1 MKCPKCGTEHESNF
15 CPNCGAP
22 AHPVAPE
29 APQPPVAKKKKKK
42 NGCLTVI
49 ASFAVIMVILAAIG
63 SMNSDKSSA
72 PASTPSNPV
81 SQNTPQKEETST
93 PAPVEEEKSDWIK
106 SGMYKVGTDIEA
118 GEYVVVS
125 DSISCY
131 IEVAKDS
138 SGTID
143 SIVTNDNISTHTY
156 VSLSDGQ
163 YFTVKGGKF
172 IPEEKMDAFEVEN
185 GQLGEGKYK
194 VGKDIPAGEY
204 KVKATGSC
212 YIEVSTGSKGVLNEI
227 VTNDN
232 IESGAEKYITI
243 SDGQYVTVKRGV
255 IVVG

>member
-1 MKCPKCGTEHESNF
+1 MKCPKCGNEYESNF
-15 CPNCGAP
+15 CPNCGTP

-29 APQPPVAKKKKKK
+29 PLQRPVVKKKKKK
-42 NGCLTVI
+42 NGCLTSIIV
-49 ASFAVIMVILAAIG
+49 FTVIMAVMAAMG
-63 SMNSDKSSA
+63 STDNNKSSK
-72 PASTPSNPV
+72 PTSSPSNSV
-81 SQNTPQKEETST
+81 SQSTTQKT
-93 PAPVEEEKSDWIK
+93 PVENEKSDWIK
-106 SGMYKVGTDIEA
+106 SGMYKVGKDIPA
-118 GEYVVVS
+118 GEYIVVC
-125 DSISCY
+125 DSVSCY
-131 IEVAKDS
+131 IEVANDS

-156 VSLSDGQ
+156 ISLSNGQ

-172 IPEEKMDAFEVEN
+172 IPEEKMDAFQSQN
-185 GQLGEGKYK
+185 GQFGEGKYK

-212 YIEVSTGSKGVLNEI
+212 YIEVSTGSKGVLDEI

-232 IESGAEKYITI
+232 IETGTEKYITI